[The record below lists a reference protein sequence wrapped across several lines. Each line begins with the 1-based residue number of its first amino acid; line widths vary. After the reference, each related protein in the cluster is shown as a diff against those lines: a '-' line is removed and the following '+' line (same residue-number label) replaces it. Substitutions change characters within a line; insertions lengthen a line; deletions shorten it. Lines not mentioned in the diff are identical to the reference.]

1 MTPEKP
7 RRLGR
12 GLEALMGSRAAQ
24 PTAAPSAS
32 EPSELQRIPLA
43 LIRPNPFQPRRE
55 FPEAELAELRASLKA
70 SGLLQPVVVRPMNG
84 TFELISGERRYRAA
98 SQLGWQEIPAI
109 VRPADERTML
119 TLALIENLQR
129 ADLNAVEEARGYQR
143 LHAEFQLTHQ
153 QISEAVGK
161 DRSTVSNLLRL
172 LALPAQVLTM
182 LEQAQ
187 LSMGHARA
195 LLALEDVEAIRR
207 LAADI
212 VARQLSVRDT
222 ERAVRVLVTATPEA
236 TAPTVVPR
244 TAVVEQSISPAVR
257 QIQDALRRALQ
268 TDVSIHLSTKEK
280 GSINIA
286 FYSSD
291 DLDRVLDLILGPSW
305 VDTRDE

>member
-1 MTPEKP
+1 
-7 RRLGR
+7 
-12 GLEALMGSRAAQ
+12 MGSRTSQ
-24 PTAAPSAS
+24 PTTVPSGS

-55 FPEAELAELRASLKA
+55 FPEAEIAELRASLKA
-70 SGLLQPVVVRPMNG
+70 SGLLQPVVVRSTNG
-84 TFELISGERRYRAA
+84 VFELISGERRYRAA

-109 VRPADERTML
+109 VRAADEQTML

-129 ADLNAVEEARGYQR
+129 ADLNAVEEARGYER
-143 LHAEFQLTHQ
+143 LHTEFQLTHQ

-172 LALPAQVLTM
+172 LALPAQVLRM

-195 LLALEDVEAIRR
+195 LLALDNVEAIRR

-222 ERAVRVLVTATPEA
+222 ERAVRVLVTPPHGGSTTPS
-236 TAPTVVPR
+236 TAPP
-244 TAVVEQSISPAVR
+244 TAAVEPSTPPAVR
-257 QIQDALRRALQ
+257 RIQDALRRALQ
-268 TDVSIHLSTKEK
+268 TDVSIQLSAKEK
-280 GSINIA
+280 GAINIA
-286 FYSSD
+286 FYSLD
-291 DLDRVLDLILGPSW
+291 DLDRVLELILGRPW
-305 VDTRDE
+305 ADAQDE

>member
-1 MTPEKP
+1 MTPDKP

-12 GLEALMGSRAAQ
+12 GLEALMGSRAVQ
-24 PTAAPSAS
+24 PTIVPSGS
-32 EPSELQRIPLA
+32 GPSELQRIPLA

-70 SGLLQPVVVRPMNG
+70 SGLLQPVVVRSTDG
-84 TFELISGERRYRAA
+84 VFELISGERRYRAA

-109 VRPADERTML
+109 VRAADEQTML

-129 ADLNAVEEARGYQR
+129 ADLNAVEEARGYER
-143 LHAEFQLTHQ
+143 LHTEFQLTHQ

-187 LSMGHARA
+187 LTMGHARA

-207 LAADI
+207 LTADI

-222 ERAVRVLVTATPEA
+222 ERAVRALVARTRENTTPTPTLPTAA
-236 TAPTVVPR
+236 I
-244 TAVVEQSISPAVR
+244 EQSTPPALR

-268 TDVSIHLSTKEK
+268 TDVKIQLSTKEK
-280 GSINIA
+280 GAIYVA

-291 DLDRVLDLILGPSW
+291 DLERVLELILGRSW
-305 VDTRDE
+305 ADS

>member
-12 GLEALMGSRAAQ
+12 GLEALMGSRTSQ
-24 PTAAPSAS
+24 PTTVPSGS

-70 SGLLQPVVVRPMNG
+70 SGLLQPVVVRSMNG
-84 TFELISGERRYRAA
+84 VFELISGERRYRAA

-109 VRPADERTML
+109 VRSADERTML

-129 ADLNAVEEARGYQR
+129 ADLNAVEEARGYER

-222 ERAVRVLVTATPEA
+222 ERAVRVLVTATPEP
-236 TAPTVVPR
+236 TAPAIAPR
-244 TAVVEQSISPAVR
+244 TATVERSIPPAVR
-257 QIQDALRRALQ
+257 QIQDTLRRALQ
-268 TDVSIHLSTKEK
+268 TDVSIQLSAKEK

-291 DLDRVLDLILGPSW
+291 DLDRVLELILGRSW
-305 VDTRDE
+305 AEAQD